1 MSTTYTAFVTALEA
15 LTVTGVTRKFTQG
28 QPNSLNTADLPAQ
41 WVDLPRG
48 ESVPATCAGDMTR
61 TLTADLLVALEPVG
75 QNTRPTNFD
84 ACVTMLDSLHTA
96 LDAAD
101 LGTDATPSWTS
112 RLVFVTV
119 NTIDYWAVST
129 EVTALG

>member
-1 MSTTYTAFVTALEA
+1 MSTTYTAYVTALEA
-15 LTVTGVTRKFTQG
+15 LTVSGVTRKFTQG

-61 TLTADLLVALEPVG
+61 TLTADLLIALEPVG
-75 QNTRPTNFD
+75 QNQKPTNFD
-84 ACVTMLDSLHTA
+84 ATVTMLDSLHTA

-101 LGTDATPSWTS
+101 LGADTIPSWNS
-112 RLVFVTV
+112 RLAIVTV
-119 NTIDYWAVST
+119 NTIDYWAVIT
-129 EVTALG
+129 EVAALG

>member
-15 LTVTGVTRKFTQG
+15 LTVTGVTRKFSQG
-28 QPNSLNTADLPAQ
+28 QPNTLNTADLPAQ

-61 TLTADLLVALEPVG
+61 TLTADLIVALEPVA
-75 QNTRPTNFD
+75 QNQRPTNFD
-84 ACVTMLDSLHTA
+84 ATVTMLDSLHTA

-101 LGTDATPSWTS
+101 LGTDSTPGWIS
-112 RLVFVTV
+112 RLAIVTV
-119 NTIDYWAVST
+119 NTVDYWAVIT

>member
-61 TLTADLLVALEPVG
+61 TLAADLLVALEPVG
-75 QNTRPTNFD
+75 QNQRPTNFD
-84 ACVTMLDSLHTA
+84 ATVTMLDSLHTA

-101 LGTDATPSWTS
+101 LGTDATPSWIS
-112 RLVFVTV
+112 RLQIVTV
-119 NTIDYWAVST
+119 NTVDYWAVIT